1 MSGIARVVVMK
12 TMSDADSDLDFWL
25 SRPVEERLAAL
36 VEMRR
41 EFEGWTV
48 ETEPGLPISVSMRCL
63 NRGSARDQHH
73 ETFPS
78 STR

>member
-1 MSGIARVVVMK
+1 MSGIARVVVKK

-48 ETEPGLPISVSMRCL
+48 ETEPGLPRT
-63 NRGSARDQHH
+63 ARVLR
-73 ETFPS
+73 PA
-78 STR
+78 